1 MGLGVNGLRGRDFSL
16 RFSPMMQAQY
26 VRKIL
31 CGMAILPLFLMQAGH
46 ASSAAIAI
54 TGVKIT
60 ASAQGERVTL
70 NSRHTVNGARVMT
83 LPNPP
88 RIVIDLP
95 LVRATNISL
104 PKNYAGSTISAIR
117 FGQFDKNTSRIVID
131 LKRALASGQV
141 MLSHVKQGGIAID
154 IANQRVSKLSSQ
166 IPSQRPSES
175 PKTSAPVVP
184 AQRVMQEKPLIVID
198 AGHGGQDPGALG
210 VRKTIEKNVTL
221 ATAQA
226 IKKALLATGRY
237 RVMLTR
243 EDDRFIMLGDRVNIA
258 RKHTADMFISVHA
271 DSNPEPQARGL
282 SIYTISDTASD
293 AATAALAA
301 RENAVDD
308 LSGMKLDNV
317 DKDVADILL
326 DLAAHETKT
335 KSAQLAD
342 ILVSA
347 LNPKIT
353 KLSKTHRYAGFRVLK
368 APDIPSV
375 LIELGFLTNAS
386 DEAHLTSPEY
396 RALIASSIVKGID
409 AYYVT
414 IKRR

>member
-1 MGLGVNGLRGRDFSL
+1 MMRGRHF
-16 RFSPMMQAQY
+16 Q
-26 VRKIL
+26 KIL
-31 CGMAILPLFLMQAGH
+31 CAIAMFPLVL
-46 ASSAAIAI
+46 SSSGYGENAPIAI
-54 TGVKIT
+54 TGVT
-60 ASAQGERVTL
+60 VASSASGERVTL
-70 NSRHTVNGARVMT
+70 NSRQALVYARLMT

-95 LVRATNISL
+95 TVRATNITL
-104 PKNYAGSTISAIR
+104 PKNYAGGAISAIR
-117 FGQFDKNTSRIVID
+117 FGQFDTATSRVVID
-131 LKRALASGQV
+131 LARAVNSEQV
-141 MLSHVKQGGIAID
+141 ALVPMKQGGLSVD
-154 IANQRVSKLSSQ
+154 IAVKGA
-166 IPSQRPSES
+166 P
-175 PKTSAPVVP
+175 TPVVAKAVTV
-184 AQRVMQEKPLIVID
+184 AQERPLIVID
-198 AGHGGQDPGALG
+198 AGHGGQDPGAVG
-210 VRKTIEKNVTL
+210 VRKTIEKHVTL
-221 ATAQA
+221 AMAKA
-226 IKKALLATGRY
+226 IKSALLATGRY
-237 RVMLTR
+237 RVLLTR

-258 RKHTADMFISVHA
+258 RKHKADMFISIHA

-293 AATAALAA
+293 EATAALAA

-326 DLAAHETKT
+326 DLAAHETKA

-368 APDIPSV
+368 APDIPSA
-375 LIELGFLTNAS
+375 LIELGFLTNVH
-386 DEAHLTSPEY
+386 DEAQLTSPEY
-396 RALIASSIVKGID
+396 RDLIASSIVKGID